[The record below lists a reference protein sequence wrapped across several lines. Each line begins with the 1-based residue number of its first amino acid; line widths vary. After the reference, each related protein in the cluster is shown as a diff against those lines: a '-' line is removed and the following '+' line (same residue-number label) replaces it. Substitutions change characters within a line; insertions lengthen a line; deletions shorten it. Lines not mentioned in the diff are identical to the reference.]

1 MVTAN
6 AWNLKYSVFVL
17 NRDTTTRPTFLQL
30 REEVGF
36 WTWHGI
42 KVHRRKDRNANSNEC
57 IRQFSWVWLRRLS
70 CTGWELYCRLHSGR
84 TAQCW
89 QSNVATRAEHLL
101 LIDMHRSSSQEVE
114 LNCRFLVF
122 VEDVY
127 LFLIFLDFSWQ
138 AKLEFPRWLNMSKC
152 VRLERTRMK
161 LYVVWE
167 NNLCSFGC
175 IELPTLKVIFDD
187 QFEPKEKPQSSV
199 HPWPW
204 VEFTVMRRSSHPT
217 AMTATT
223 PTSTWTQRVTTAMEA
238 TEVASLQDR
247 LLEHLHECSILP
259 TKRARK
265 IVFQKP
271 LSRMNFHFATM
282 NLVLGCV

>member
-1 MVTAN
+1 M
-6 AWNLKYSVFVL
+6 
-17 NRDTTTRPTFLQL
+17 
-30 REEVGF
+30 
-36 WTWHGI
+36 
-42 KVHRRKDRNANSNEC
+42 HRRKDRNANSNEC

-70 CTGWELYCRLHSGR
+70 TNTRNRQFNSTSWEEDRCISINSKCSAL
-84 TAQCW
+84 
-89 QSNVATRAEHLL
+89 VATLL
-101 LIDMHRSSSQEVE
+101 CQHCAVRPECSRQYNSHPVQE
-114 LNCRFLVF
+114 N
-122 VEDVY
+122 VY

-247 LLEHLHECSILP
+247 LPEHLS
-259 TKRARK
+259 
-265 IVFQKP
+265 
-271 LSRMNFHFATM
+271 
-282 NLVLGCV
+282 VLYSPD